1 MFISRLFDREIKDYL
16 TDYQIVD
23 SYGRGISSFRMV
35 LPWIWVVLWIC
46 NVGDLALTCADLA
59 LAFQERGDRFSFQLV
74 PTVSKNV

>member
-23 SYGRGISSFRMV
+23 SYGRGISWFWMV

-46 NVGDLALTCADLA
+46 NVGDLALACANLA
-59 LAFQERGDRFSFQLV
+59 LTWR
-74 PTVSKNV
+74 

>member
-46 NVGDLALTCADLA
+46 NVGDLALTCADLRW
-59 LAFQERGDRFSFQLV
+59 LFKSVGVDFPSDLYRRYQ
-74 PTVSKNV
+74 KNV

>member
-16 TDYQIVD
+16 TNYQIVD

-46 NVGDLALTCADLA
+46 NVGDLALT
-59 LAFQERGDRFSFQLV
+59 
-74 PTVSKNV
+74 